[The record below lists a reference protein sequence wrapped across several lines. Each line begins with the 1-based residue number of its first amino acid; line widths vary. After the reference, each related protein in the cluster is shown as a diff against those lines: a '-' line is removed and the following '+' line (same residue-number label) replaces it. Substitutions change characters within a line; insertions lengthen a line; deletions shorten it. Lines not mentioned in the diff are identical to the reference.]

1 MAAAME
7 ANPARIRR
15 RWLRRLLFI
24 AVAAATVTAA
34 HFWGRHVDPPPRWLD
49 ADRVAVLTG
58 ASELP
63 AQVGGA
69 AGYWRIKRGEE
80 TLYAAES
87 AALAADV
94 RGYGGPFDLLVVV
107 DEAGNFDRLV
117 MVRHNETPSYVAEA
131 PAFLASF
138 VGLPATAPLEPGQDV
153 DAITRATVSSEA
165 FAAAARL
172 TGRKILRAALG
183 REVELEKARE
193 PWDWPWAV
201 VVAAF
206 FGLAVWARRRPPE
219 VLRIVA
225 AAAAVGILGFWA
237 GRFLSIGDVG
247 RLAMAKFLPFGPR
260 LSLYVLFAG
269 ATVAALLYGNV
280 YCGWVCPFGAVAEL
294 LYKLPFRKLIVAP
307 AFARKLSGLRF
318 VLLAVVVAVIIARWD
333 LGAASYEPFDDLFAY
348 GAAGLSLLFLV
359 AVLAVSAFHY
369 RFFCRYLCAVGALWG
384 EVAAVGREPRLPPCQ
399 ECREC
404 AQACP
409 TGAVIENREVVDRAL
424 CIECG
429 RCAREC
435 EAERKRLA
443 AS

>member
-1 MAAAME
+1 M
-7 ANPARIRR
+7 I
-15 RWLRRLLFI
+15 FI
-24 AVAAATVTAA
+24 AVAGVTVTAS
-34 HFWGRHVDPPPRWLD
+34 HFWGRRVDPPPRWLD

-63 AQVGGA
+63 AQVGGT
-69 AGYWRIKRGEE
+69 AGYWRIQRGEE

-94 RGYGGPFDLLVVV
+94 QGYGGPFDLLVVV

-131 PAFLASF
+131 PAFFASF
-138 VGLPATAPLEPGQDV
+138 AGLPATAPLEPGADV

-172 TGRKILRAALG
+172 TGRKIVRTALG
-183 REVELEKARE
+183 REVELPEE
-193 PWDWPWAV
+193 GGGWDWPWAV
-201 VVAAF
+201 AVAAF
-206 FGLAVWARRRPPE
+206 FGVAVWARRRPPE
-219 VLRIVA
+219 LVRILV
-225 AAAAVGILGFWA
+225 AAAAVGVLGFWA

-247 RLAMAKFLPFGPR
+247 RFLMGKFPPVGPR
-260 LSLYVLFAG
+260 LSLYVLFGG
-269 ATVAALLYGNV
+269 ATVAALFCGNV
-280 YCGWVCPFGAVAEL
+280 YCGWVCPFGALAEL

-318 VLLAVVVAVIIARWD
+318 VLLGVVVATIVARWD
-333 LGAASYEPFDDLFAY
+333 LGAAAYEPFDDLFAY
-348 GAAGLSLLFLV
+348 AAAGWSLLFLL
-359 AVLAVSAFHY
+359 AVLAISAFHY

-384 EVAAVGREPRLPPCQ
+384 EIAAVGRSPRLPPCL

-404 AQACP
+404 AQVCP
-409 TGAVIENREVVDRAL
+409 TGAVVENREIVDRAL

-429 RCAREC
+429 RCGRTC

-443 AS
+443 R